1 MGQISVKTNKETAEK
16 QHLAQVRVQ
25 KMQAKN
31 ALQQYDSA
39 LADLTDN
46 WSSLTSAQK
55 TEAIRTMLVVLARSV
70 RFMMLKFFRV

>member
-1 MGQISVKTNKETAEK
+1 MAQISIKTNKESAEK